1 MADLERYPEGDAES
15 ILAYRLTRPVLP
27 HVLIDELQAEV
38 GAEATM
44 HLAFEGDIAAAS
56 EEQPVI
62 IYLPEEVNLR
72 QLNRVLAQ
80 HDPNPPPHEMDVI
93 RAKLANDEPL
103 LTQEVFQAL
112 KYLLGA

>member
-1 MADLERYPEGDAES
+1 MADVERYPDGDVEGS
-15 ILAYRLTRPVLP
+15 VLAYKLKRPVLP
-27 HVLIDELQAEV
+27 HVLIEELRDEV
-38 GAEATM
+38 GEAAQHM
-44 HLAFEGDIAAAS
+44 AFEGDITVAS
-56 EEQPVI
+56 EDDPVI
-62 IYLPEEVNLR
+62 IYLPEGVNLK
-72 QLNRVLAQ
+72 QLSRVLAS